1 MCGFVGGSMSLK
13 IGFQV
18 SKASVHS
25 APHHGD
31 VLISKTLSD
40 PLIRRL
46 SLEELS
52 WPWPLIAA
60 INTISSL
67 YLHFCH
73 ACLFFILV
81 CK

>member
-1 MCGFVGGSMSLK
+1 MCGFVGGSVSLK

-40 PLIRRL
+40 PLIRCPL
-46 SLEELS
+46 LKKLS
-52 WPWPLIAA
+52 WTWLLIGQQTLTSVYICTFVLHAYFFY
-60 INTISSL
+60 SSL
-67 YLHFCH
+67 
-73 ACLFFILV
+73 
-81 CK
+81 

>member
-1 MCGFVGGSMSLK
+1 MSLK

-40 PLIRRL
+40 PLIRCL
-46 SLEELS
+46 PLKELS
-52 WPWPLIAA
+52 WTWLLIAA
-60 INTISSL
+60 INTIFSL

-73 ACLFFILV
+73 ACLFFFILV
-81 CK
+81 CN